1 MKDHYDF
8 SAAEKGKYYRPV
20 EELDIPIYLEEE
32 VRKRLTIIATS
43 SGRDISSLVNELLN
57 KDLEIISTAT
67 MAVD

>member
-8 SAAEKGKYYRPV
+8 SAAEKGKYYRAI
-20 EELDIPIYLEEE
+20 EELDIPIYLDEE

-57 KDLEIISTAT
+57 KDLEIIGTAT
-67 MAVD
+67 MAAD